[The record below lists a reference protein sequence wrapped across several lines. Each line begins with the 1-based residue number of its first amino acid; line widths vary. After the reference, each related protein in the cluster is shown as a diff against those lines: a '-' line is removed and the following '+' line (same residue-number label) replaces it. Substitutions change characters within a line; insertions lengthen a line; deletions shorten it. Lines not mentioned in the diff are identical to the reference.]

1 MANERGSSGK
11 PSVCPANPSGS
22 FVEVSWTEVSWT
34 DGECVTARRQKLSI
48 IQALLLLVIPAMASW
63 RPFGAAIAKV
73 RQAPR

>member
-22 FVEVSWTEVSWT
+22 FVEVSWT